1 MTSTSTGAPRSSEA
15 WFVTT
20 HWSVVRAA
28 KEKDSPRSAAA
39 LETLYRTYWYSLYAF
54 VRRQL
59 RTPEDAQDFTQQFF
73 ARLLE
78 KDYLKSVAQGKGKF
92 RTFLLV
98 VLRRSLAQP
107 SKRDRFCGIVL
118 GALLRL
124 I

>member
-39 LETLYRTYWYSLYAF
+39 LETLCRTYWYSLYAF
-54 VRRQL
+54 VRRQH
-59 RTPEDAQDFTQQFF
+59 RMPEDAQDLTQQFF

-78 KDYLKSVAQGKGKF
+78 KDYLKSIAQEKGKF

-98 VLRRSLAQP
+98 VL
-107 SKRDRFCGIVL
+107 KRFLQNQANAIAFVVL
-118 GALLRL
+118 FSGRCSV
-124 I
+124 